1 MSRRTRRN
9 HTPAFK
15 AKVALAA
22 IRGQNTVSELAQHFD
37 VHPNQITQWKLQ
49 LQEGAAGVF
58 GPAAGTGANIPPIDV
73 KSLHAKIGELTLEN
87 DFLEGR
93 ARQSGFAERKAMI
106 MREHELSLTK
116 QAKAL
121 RISRSS
127 VYYLPRPVSAT
138 DLEIM
143 RLLDRLHLD
152 FPFAGARMLRG
163 LLAAEGCKVGRRHV
177 KTLMKRMGIEAL
189 YRRPRTTKPEPGH
202 KIYPYLLRGMEIAR
216 PNQVWAMDITYIPM
230 ARGFVYLAVV
240 LDWFS
245 RRVLSWRVSIT
256 MEAAFCV
263 ETLEDALARHGK
275 PDIFNT
281 DQGSQFTGAA
291 FIGALTD
298 NGIAVSMD
306 GKGAWRD
313 NVFVE
318 RLWRSVKYEEVYL
331 RAYDSVSEARASI
344 GRYLNFYNGRRP
356 HSSLDGVTPDQAYF
370 NSLPLRSA
378 A

>member
-1 MSRRTRRN
+1 MID
-9 HTPAFK
+9 HEHG
-15 AKVALAA
+15 L
-22 IRGQNTVSELAQHFD
+22 
-37 VHPNQITQWKLQ
+37 
-49 LQEGAAGVF
+49 
-58 GPAAGTGANIPPIDV
+58 PI
-73 KSLHAKIGELTLEN
+73 
-87 DFLEGR
+87 
-93 ARQSGFAERKAMI
+93 AR
-106 MREHELSLTK
+106 

-121 RISRSS
+121 NISRGS
-127 VYYLPRPVSAT
+127 VYYLPRPVPAA
-138 DLEIM
+138 DLEVM
-143 RLLDRLHLD
+143 RRLDRLHLE
-152 FPFAGARMLRG
+152 FPFAGSRMLKG

-189 YRRPRTTKPEPGH
+189 YRRPRTTKPAPGH
-202 KIYPYLLRGMEIAR
+202 KIYPYLLRGLSIER

-245 RRVLSWRVSIT
+245 RRVLSWRLSIT

-263 ETLEDALARHGK
+263 ATLEDALARHGK

-281 DQGSQFTGAA
+281 DQGSQFTSLA
-291 FIGALTD
+291 FTGVLIEND
-298 NGIAVSMD
+298 IAISMD

-331 RAYDSVSEARASI
+331 RAYDGVSEARASI
-344 GRYLNFYNGRRP
+344 GRYLDFYNGRRP
-356 HSSLDGVTPDQAYF
+356 HSSLDGMTPDQAYF
-370 NSLPLRSA
+370 TKLPLRLA